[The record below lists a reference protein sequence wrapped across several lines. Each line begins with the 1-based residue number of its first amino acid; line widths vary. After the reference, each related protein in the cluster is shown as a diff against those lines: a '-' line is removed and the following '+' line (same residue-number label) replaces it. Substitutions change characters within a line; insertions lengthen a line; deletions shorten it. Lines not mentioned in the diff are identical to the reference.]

1 MKATDPKTKRAYEFE
16 MKDIVFIVEQ
26 DARCMTM
33 LKSGTIAN
41 LPQDEMKEAL
51 EKFPAVRSD
60 DFKSLVHINPD
71 EISSCEWDE
80 FDVTIHFEND
90 SVLSSLS
97 RYDFEKNVLKADELA
112 PKRVKV
118 TYIKQGENVK

>member
-1 MKATDPKTKRAYEFE
+1 MKAIDPKTKRTYEFE
-16 MKDIVFIVEQ
+16 MKDIVFVVEQ

-41 LPQDEMKEAL
+41 LPREEMEEAL
-51 EKFPAVRSD
+51 ENFPAVRSD

>member
-1 MKATDPKTKRAYEFE
+1 MKATDPKTKRTYEFE

-41 LPQDEMKEAL
+41 LPREEMEEAL

-97 RYDFEKNVLKADELA
+97 RYDFEKNVLKEDEVA

>member
-1 MKATDPKTKRAYEFE
+1 MKATDPKTKGTYEFE

-33 LKSGTIAN
+33 LKSGIIAN
-41 LPQDEMKEAL
+41 LPREEMEEAL

>member
-1 MKATDPKTKRAYEFE
+1 MKAIDPKTKRTYEFE
-16 MKDIVFIVEQ
+16 MKDIVFVVEQ

-41 LPQDEMKEAL
+41 LPREEMEEAL
-51 EKFPAVRSD
+51 ENFPAVRSD

-90 SVLSSLS
+90 SVLSRLS

>member
-1 MKATDPKTKRAYEFE
+1 MKAIDPKTKRTYEFE

-41 LPQDEMKEAL
+41 LPREEMEEAL
-51 EKFPAVRSD
+51 ENFPAVRSD

-90 SVLSSLS
+90 SVLSRLS

>member
-1 MKATDPKTKRAYEFE
+1 MKAIDPKTKRTYEFE

-41 LPQDEMKEAL
+41 LPREEMEEAL

-90 SVLSSLS
+90 SVLSRLS
-97 RYDFEKNVLKADELA
+97 RYDFEKNVLKADEIA

>member
-1 MKATDPKTKRAYEFE
+1 MKAIDPKTKRTYEFE
-16 MKDIVFIVEQ
+16 MKDIVFVVEQ

-41 LPQDEMKEAL
+41 LPREEMEEAL

-90 SVLSSLS
+90 SVLSRLS
-97 RYDFEKNVLKADELA
+97 RYDFEKNVLKADEIA

>member
-1 MKATDPKTKRAYEFE
+1 MKAIDPKTKRTYEFE

-41 LPQDEMKEAL
+41 LPREEMEEAL

-60 DFKSLVHINPD
+60 DFKSLVHINAD

-97 RYDFEKNVLKADELA
+97 RYDFEKNVLKADEIA

>member
-1 MKATDPKTKRAYEFE
+1 MKATDLKTKRVYEFE
-16 MKDIVFIVEQ
+16 MKDIVFVVEQ
-26 DARCMTM
+26 DTRCLTM